1 MIYITYIPYTYP
13 VILIKMAGIL
23 YKVESRVS
31 IFNYIGWACAGPGF
45 ECCLWPLFTCKR
57 MAKVLLY
64 APKTMRD
71 CINLLNPRRRKVY
84 GRIDGINAEQK
95 SILVV
100 VILWQGAPQQSKYIW
115 ENPRNW
121 FHFEYDNA
129 ALLLPFKKVKSL
141 KGRWEKMSRK
151 KKKTLESI

>member
-1 MIYITYIPYTYP
+1 
-13 VILIKMAGIL
+13 
-23 YKVESRVS
+23 
-31 IFNYIGWACAGPGF
+31 
-45 ECCLWPLFTCKR
+45 

-100 VILWQGAPQQSKYIW
+100 VIL
-115 ENPRNW
+115 
-121 FHFEYDNA
+121 
-129 ALLLPFKKVKSL
+129 
-141 KGRWEKMSRK
+141 
-151 KKKTLESI
+151 